1 MNKKKTGFLGK
12 LFSKNKSGCCS
23 IELEDISE
31 NNPDQ
36 DPKESE
42 KEFEKKEKKNTSCG
56 CC

>member
-1 MNKKKTGFLGK
+1 